1 MQSETG
7 ILSEDPGKDVS
18 MRRKARTSAPGR
30 PCVSKTSGLKLLP
43 LRRAFSRYLT
53 FLTLSR
59 LRRAEPPAFTV
70 ANIFEGHTGVV
81 METSNFNCILEL
93 REEEHSIW
101 PLRVLAVIVVAARL
115 LFGGDAMMG
124 GNADER
130 ADNKVVAQKL
140 VVGVLA

>member
-1 MQSETG
+1 MNSSCIMQSETG

-70 ANIFEGHTGVV
+70 ASMFEGHTGEV
-81 METSNFNCILEL
+81 METST
-93 REEEHSIW
+93 ST
-101 PLRVLAVIVVAARL
+101 AS
-115 LFGGDAMMG
+115 
-124 GNADER
+124 
-130 ADNKVVAQKL
+130 
-140 VVGVLA
+140 

>member
-1 MQSETG
+1 
-7 ILSEDPGKDVS
+7 

-70 ANIFEGHTGVV
+70 ASMFEGHTGEV
-81 METSNFNCILEL
+81 METST
-93 REEEHSIW
+93 ST
-101 PLRVLAVIVVAARL
+101 AS
-115 LFGGDAMMG
+115 
-124 GNADER
+124 
-130 ADNKVVAQKL
+130 
-140 VVGVLA
+140 